1 MLPPGA
7 QRVTKQVKL
16 PRKVTAAPSTG
27 SWSGLADRSTFFCC
41 ESPQNIA
48 PWRRKSPHATTAMR
62 HLKSEN
68 GPGQRT
74 KRQAAAS
81 TASSLAIA
89 PQDVEVDQ
97 MISAHLPLRG

>member
-1 MLPPGA
+1 MLLPGP

-16 PRKVTAAPSTG
+16 LRKVTAAPSTG
-27 SWSGLADRSTFFCC
+27 SWSGLADRLTIFYS
-41 ESPQNIA
+41 ESPKNTA

-62 HLKSEN
+62 PLTSGH

-89 PQDVEVDQ
+89 PQDVEADQ
-97 MISAHLPLRG
+97 MISAHLPLPG